1 MTEDELRA
9 RAVGSLF
16 APTTLA
22 AALAAQGFVQADP
35 IKAPATAQD
44 LMLRQRVAGYRA
56 GDLERLYPTLDLD
69 EGYLYAYGFLT
80 RELHALLHPTRAKGL
95 TKTEQQVLEVVR
107 ARGRVHPR
115 DLAVLGIRRRVNAW
129 GGKSKATTMALDE
142 LQHRGLIRVVAR
154 EAGIRVYE
162 PTPERP
168 AGTKE
173 GLRRLVL
180 AIAHILAPAPEP
192 SLRRAVGALR
202 RLGDPRAALKE
213 LVAEGVLERHVV
225 NGEPWLTPP
234 RALPEVPRLVRF
246 LAPFDPVVWDRSR
259 FERLWGWEYRF
270 EAYTPIP
277 KRVRGYYALP
287 LLWVDRVIGW
297 ANAKV
302 EDGKLVVEPGFVS
315 GRPPRGSEFKR
326 EYEAEVARLGE
337 FLASRRS
344 PSAP

>member
-22 AALAAQGFVQADP
+22 RALAAQGFVQADP

-44 LMLRQRVAGYRA
+44 LMLRHRVAGYRA

-107 ARGRVHPR
+107 ARGRVHPK

-168 AGTKE
+168 AVTQE

-180 AIAHILAPAPEP
+180 AIAHILAPAPEA
-192 SLRRAVGALR
+192 SLRRACNALR

-213 LVAEGVLERHVV
+213 LIAEGTLERHLV
-225 NGEPWLTPP
+225 NGEAWVTPP
-234 RALPEVPRLVRF
+234 RAEPEVPRVVRF
-246 LAPFDPVVWDRSR
+246 LAPFDPVVWDRAR

-297 ANAKV
+297 VNAKV
-302 EDGKLVVEPGFVS
+302 EDGELVVEPGFVA
-315 GRPPRGSEFKR
+315 GKPRGPEFRR
-326 EYEAEVARLGE
+326 EYDAEVARFEG
-337 FLASRRS
+337 FLAERVRR
-344 PSAP
+344 

>member
-1 MTEDELRA
+1 VTEDELRA

-22 AALAAQGFVQADP
+22 AALSAQGFVQADP

-56 GDLERLYPTLDLD
+56 GDLERLYPTLQLD

-95 TKTEQQVLEVVR
+95 TKIEQQVLEVVR
-107 ARGRVHPR
+107 ERGRVHPK

-162 PTPERP
+162 PTAERP
-168 AGTKE
+168 PGSKE

-180 AIAHILAPAPEP
+180 AIAHILAPAPEA

-213 LVAEGVLERHVV
+213 LVAEGALERHLV
-225 NGEPWLTPP
+225 NGEAWVTPP
-234 RALPEVPRLVRF
+234 RGLPEVPRVVRF
-246 LAPFDPVVWDRSR
+246 LAPFDPVVWDRAR
-259 FERLWGWEYRF
+259 FERLWGWAYRF
-270 EAYTPIP
+270 EAYTPVP

-297 ANAKV
+297 VNAKV
-302 EDGKLVVEPGFVS
+302 EDGELAVEPGFV
-315 GRPPRGSEFKR
+315 GARPRGPEFRR
-326 EYEAEVARLGE
+326 EYDAEVARFAQ
-337 FLASRRS
+337 FLSR
-344 PSAP
+344 

>member
-22 AALAAQGFVQADP
+22 RALAAQGFVQADP

-44 LMLRQRVAGYRA
+44 LMLRHRVAGYRA

-69 EGYLYAYGFLT
+69 EGYLYAYGFLQ
-80 RELHALLHPTRAKGL
+80 RDLSALLHPTRASGL
-95 TKTEQQVLEVVR
+95 TKTEQRVLEMVR
-107 ARGRVHPR
+107 ELKRVHPK
-115 DLAVLGIRRRVNAW
+115 DLAVLGIRRVVNAW
-129 GGKSKATTMALDE
+129 GGKSKATTRALDE

-162 PTPERP
+162 PTAERP

-180 AIAHILAPAPEP
+180 AIAHILAPVPEA
-192 SLRRAVGALR
+192 SLRRACNALR
-202 RLGDPRAALKE
+202 RLGEPRAALKE
-213 LVAEGVLERHVV
+213 LIAEGVLERHVV
-225 NGEPWLTPP
+225 SGEAWLTPP
-234 RALPEVPRLVRF
+234 RPLPEVPRVVRF

-302 EDGKLVVEPGFVS
+302 EDGRLVVEPGFVA
-315 GRPPRGSEFKR
+315 GKPRGPEFRR
-326 EYEAEVARLGE
+326 EYDAEVARLE
-337 FLASRRS
+337 QFLSSRRS